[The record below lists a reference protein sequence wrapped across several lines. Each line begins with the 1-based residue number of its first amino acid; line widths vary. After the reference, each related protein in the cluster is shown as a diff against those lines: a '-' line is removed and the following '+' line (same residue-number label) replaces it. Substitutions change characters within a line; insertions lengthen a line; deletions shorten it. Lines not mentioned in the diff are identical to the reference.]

1 MTTMAP
7 VAKTSTS
14 KRSSKKTSSSKAA
27 TKVEAPPAPM
37 AVPEPAAAQAVEAT
51 LETEEAHDSE
61 PTLETVVGHYNDIA
75 KAMKELN
82 LVLKRVVAAQAKRIK
97 DLEKA
102 AAKGS
107 GKKRR
112 VANPEAK
119 KNNGFNKPARVT
131 PELAAFLGI
140 PADQMISRT
149 DVSKIVYN
157 YIKEH
162 NLQNPNNRTFIN
174 PDDKLKGL
182 LKVPADQDLRYFNIQ
197 RYLAPHYI
205 KE

>member
-14 KRSSKKTSSSKAA
+14 KRSSKKSTS

-37 AVPEPAAAQAVEAT
+37 AVPEPVVAEAET
-51 LETEEAHDSE
+51 PLETEEAHDSE

-82 LVLKRVVAAQAKRIK
+82 LVLKRVVTAQAKRIK
-97 DLEKA
+97 ELEKA

-119 KNNGFNKPARVT
+119 KNNGFNKPARIT
-131 PELAAFLGI
+131 PELADFLGI

-149 DVSKIVYN
+149 DVSKIVYK
-157 YIKEH
+157 YIKD
-162 NLQNPNNRTFIN
+162 NDLQNPKNKTFIN
-174 PDDKLKGL
+174 PDAKLKSL
-182 LKVPADQDLRYFNIQ
+182 LKVPANQELRYFNIQ
-197 RYLAPHYI
+197 HYLAPHYV
-205 KE
+205 KEEAKE